1 MLPPKGSDQAET
13 RGVTVE
19 AAAAS
24 SDWSGLC
31 DAGVESEAQRA
42 QCQYPLSKGIFTQA
56 TDHKLRT
63 AT

>member
-42 QCQYPLSKGIFTQA
+42 QYPLSKGICTQA